1 MIPQVRK
8 KINIDHQNFSFTQN
22 TMLSEENNMTVINN
36 IANRQ
41 NGRPTNIHV
50 PFIYNNNDLTHRS
63 YENKKSDEDKIQYL
77 NNFWDYILY

>member
-36 IANRQ
+36 IAINSTTDKQ
-41 NGRPTNIHV
+41 ILMYH
-50 PFIYNNNDLTHRS
+50 S
-63 YENKKSDEDKIQYL
+63 YTKI
-77 NNFWDYILY
+77 II